1 MHLTF
6 RQLRVFTEVAQQASV
21 QRTAETLHLTPP
33 AVSLQIKEIE
43 RQVGQVLF
51 DRSNRRMTLT
61 SAGEYFLFYARKL
74 LATMKDAEDMMARLT
89 RLESGRL
96 TLGMSSA
103 GKYFLP
109 RLLARFHAD
118 HPAVEIHLRLGSREQ
133 LGRMLSEGEVDLCVM
148 GRPPRDLPCRSEPFA
163 MHPHVLITAPDHPF
177 AGAESVPAAAL
188 AAEPFIVREPESGT
202 RMVMQEYLE
211 SHRIRPAQVME
222 MPSNEGIKQAV
233 MAGLGVSLLSLHTI
247 GLEKQLGL
255 LAVPTVEGLPLI
267 RRWNLIH
274 LAGKHLSP
282 AAEAMRYFVLEEGEA
297 QLAAMFAPS
306 SGRSDR
312 LDRPAPDGG
321 DATPPEATPPKA
333 TSPKTTSSKASPPQG
348 TPGRR
353 RRRTSPE

>member
-1 MHLTF
+1 VHLTF
-6 RQLRVFTEVAQQASV
+6 RQLRVFSEVAQQGSV
-21 QRTAETLHLTPP
+21 QRAAEGLHLTPP
-33 AVSLQIKEIE
+33 AVSLQIKEVE

-61 SAGEYFLFYARKL
+61 TAGEYFLFYARKL
-74 LATMKDAEDMMARLT
+74 QVTMKDAEDMMARLN

-109 RLLARFHAD
+109 RLLASFHAD
-118 HPAVEIHLRLGSREQ
+118 HPAVEIHLRLGGREQ

-163 MHPHVLITAPDHPF
+163 MHPHVLITSADHPF
-177 AGAESVPAAAL
+177 ARAESVPAEAL
-188 AAEPFIVREPESGT
+188 AAQPFIVREAESGT
-202 RMVMQEYLE
+202 RMVMQEYFE
-211 SHRIRPAQVME
+211 SQRIRPTQIME

-233 MAGLGVSLLSLHTI
+233 MAGLGVSILSLHTI

-255 LAVPTVEGLPLI
+255 LAVPTVEGLPLV

-282 AAEAMRYFVLEEGEA
+282 AAEAMRYFVLEQGEA
-297 QLAAMFAPS
+297 QLATMFAGPS
-306 SGRSDR
+306 VRAVRPPSRS
-312 LDRPAPDGG
+312 
-321 DATPPEATPPKA
+321 
-333 TSPKTTSSKASPPQG
+333 
-348 TPGRR
+348 
-353 RRRTSPE
+353 